1 MRAGGQSSPS
11 PSHLPTDSVRSV
23 YLSYLSW
30 LKGAG
35 ETDIWNQISVHGW
48 GLNPNSQTSRLAVQH
63 ANRKTAALPKAH
75 DRQRQNAR
83 MCVSI
88 YVYNI
93 LCICVC
99 IYVCVQ
105 ASMCVSAS
113 HAVSDLSKKKQ
124 RGRRST
130 DVIKFY

>member
-23 YLSYLSW
+23 YSSYLSW
-30 LKGAG
+30 QKGAG
-35 ETDIWNQISVHGW
+35 EAEIWNQISV
-48 GLNPNSQTSRLAVQH
+48 PNSQTSRLAVQH

>member
-48 GLNPNSQTSRLAVQH
+48 GLNPNSQSSRLAVQH

-93 LCICVC
+93 LCMYESK
-99 IYVCVQ
+99 YVR
-105 ASMCVSAS
+105 
-113 HAVSDLSKKKQ
+113 LSIACSVRFVKKEAGGSEIHRCNKILLS
-124 RGRRST
+124 RN
-130 DVIKFY
+130 